1 MVENL
6 MKCTLNMI
14 KIPQG
19 AHLKDFLVMILINRN
34 DWPKC
39 NNLNG
44 LLLLIVKDHCFF
56 GIYLLFDVYGW
67 DIEH

>member
-1 MVENL
+1 
-6 MKCTLNMI
+6 MKFPLNMI
-14 KIPQG
+14 KIPWG
-19 AHLKDFLVMILINRN
+19 ALLKKFLVMILINHN

-44 LLLLIVKDHCFF
+44 LLLLIVKDIFISF